1 LQKRRNFGGEVLLHG
16 AERVFGGWNP
26 KGRAAPFLCPK
37 FSRVQCAILT
47 VPDQQDV
54 DATEPVALAA
64 VCQQALDHAQP
75 ELQEAGA
82 QVVCRIPDDVQG
94 PGIHAFFH
102 SIFDNLIS
110 NAVKYRAVTRPL
122 LIEITATTGLHQ
134 DTTIIFSDNGVGFD
148 QEQAGDVF
156 QLYRRLQVDK
166 PGRGIGLYLIKNHV
180 EAMDG

>member
-1 LQKRRNFGGEVLLHG
+1 MLTDVN
-16 AERVFGGWNP
+16 
-26 KGRAAPFLCPK
+26 
-37 FSRVQCAILT
+37 AILT

-180 EAMDG
+180 EAMGG